1 MCDEVRCFLESPW
14 PTTCHKV
21 FDEDVKKGVDKYE
34 DWGRTGYPQVRVPFQ
49 GLYSTHIIDI
59 FICLTFCSGSSAPPH
74 THCPPLLCLQ
84 FMAISTLPESPNC
97 ACIILA
103 PFVVVQNLLE
113 LVYVHMYQILNVFA
127 KQNELILLRISRHHH
142 QSCVCTQGSHQILN
156 VFAKPN
162 ELVLLCIACHRHQS
176 HVCAQGS
183 WT

>member
-1 MCDEVRCFLESPW
+1 MKIGGGLGILRSGCLFEVCTP
-14 PTTCHKV
+14 
-21 FDEDVKKGVDKYE
+21 
-34 DWGRTGYPQVRVPFQ
+34 
-49 GLYSTHIIDI
+49 
-59 FICLTFCSGSSAPPH
+59 LTSLTSSSASHSALVLVPPPH
-74 THCPPLLCLQ
+74 THCPPLPCLQ

-176 HVCAQGS
+176 HVRAQGS